1 MENRK
6 YPRKESQLQFEIKLD
21 IKDFILTGETTNISC
36 NGLFYHTNKP
46 IPEMTSLKILLKLP
60 DDYVECEGTVVR
72 VKKNACEENI
82 YDIAIFFHNISKIA
96 KQQIMHYIEV
106 S

>member
-1 MENRK
+1 MENRR

-21 IKDFILTGETTNISC
+21 IKEFTLTGETKDISC

-72 VKKNACEENI
+72 VEKSAYEENI
-82 YDIAIFFHNISKIA
+82 YNIAIFFNNISKIE
-96 KQQIMHYIEV
+96 KQKIMHYIEGA
-106 S
+106 